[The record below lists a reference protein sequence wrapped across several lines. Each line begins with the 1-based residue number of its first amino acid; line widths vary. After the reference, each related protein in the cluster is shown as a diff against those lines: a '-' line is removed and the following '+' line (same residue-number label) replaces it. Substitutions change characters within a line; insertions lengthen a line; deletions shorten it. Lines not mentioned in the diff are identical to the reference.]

1 MTQDENKIYQIIYT
15 GEDESDKNTKPPIEW
30 TVGELRNAVV
40 NSKSINHYYNTV
52 DGAFDVINDTN
63 HKNLSGE
70 RWHKCNKICEKND
83 INDEIYASNRGR
95 IKIKKD
101 GEEFICILYDKQDT
115 DNPINKKVF
124 ADLCKKRKAVG
135 YLIIENPIT
144 KKFFK
149 LKSKNNDDYLCVYHM
164 VADAWLVDKYEPG
177 MEIHHI
183 TNDGYDNR
191 PENLILVSATEHEK
205 IHSGNYGKE
214 DNEYEPGKYDKK

>member
-52 DGAFDVINDTN
+52 DGAFDVITDTTP
-63 HKNLSGE
+63 KNLSGE

-164 VADAWLVDKYEPG
+164 VADAWLEKDDEKTI
-177 MEIHHI
+177 IHHI
-183 TNDGYDNR
+183 TDDGYDNR
-191 PENLILVSATEHEK
+191 PENLIWVSGDEHNQ
-205 IHSGNYGKE
+205 IHLGKK
-214 DNEYEPGKYDKK
+214 DDHYQPGKYDKK